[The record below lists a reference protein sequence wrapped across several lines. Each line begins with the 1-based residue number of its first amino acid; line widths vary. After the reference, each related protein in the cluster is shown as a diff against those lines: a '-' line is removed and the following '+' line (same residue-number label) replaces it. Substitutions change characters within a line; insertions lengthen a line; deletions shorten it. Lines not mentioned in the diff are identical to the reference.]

1 MASRESFGKIGSDDD
16 WEEIADNYSVK
27 SLSSDDEEDEKPAAS
42 PALTRSKVDS
52 STPRSQTSP
61 IRHAP
66 QVNASHD
73 ANDTNVTGLGH
84 ALSKVDIGI
93 QSAPRATSPVSVD
106 KMAAIKTSSA
116 PKPRVLLPPSQQ
128 DMRRPT
134 ASSPR
139 EESQRPQDLA
149 RYPGAP
155 KSGDVCRYTKAPPAT
170 TDNGTISDYSTVF
183 PDVPA
188 TPDYMPGYGSPP
200 PSLPAPPCRGT
211 PYPYPPPGF
220 STSATQHKRAEV
232 TFPPQ
237 PNVSKTSEV
246 SNEPT
251 CPILPYNHATQELG
265 SWKQS
270 TMGKFTSAPF
280 NNKNPQESGSF
291 AQDAKVATARG
302 TMLLEHF
309 NRQERKPEEMVS
321 QCGTSL
327 GVSTHDTVLANT
339 LDLDETSTDPV
350 VINNALQ
357 SLSRM
362 LRDTSPALCIMH
374 LKHAT
379 KVLPACKSLLAQ
391 VDSLTPILAV
401 YAAKYNQP
409 TATARD
415 VPLDPSLMMWIAS
428 LSRTLWEIGFE
439 FKIVESSN
447 HGSSS
452 PKRAPSLETL
462 VGELES
468 AAKQM
473 DEFLPIIQSDFAE
486 FQKKQKPV
494 FPASTAAPEPNHEI
508 NIPNDYQ
515 RPRIRQTMY
524 GLKKELQHAIFILKG
539 CQRWL
544 PDPAKVIVGDV
555 TNGMSNLFDVV
566 GGIMASNGPAWF
578 EGPTSET
585 GRPRV
590 ITHSEFGNLDPI
602 VIEDYSARIQQIC
615 GLVHIDA
622 AESRT
627 WSEEMIREHH
637 VCMLIEQQQIDSLE
651 HIVSVCK
658 GMLLR

>member
-42 PALTRSKVDS
+42 PVPTRSKVES
-52 STPRSQTSP
+52 SPRSQTSP
-61 IRHAP
+61 TRHAP
-66 QVNASHD
+66 QVNESHD
-73 ANDTNVTGLGH
+73 ANDANMSKLGD
-84 ALSKVDIGI
+84 ALSAVDIGS
-93 QSAPRATSPVSVD
+93 QSAPRPTSPVSVD
-106 KMAAIKTSSA
+106 KMAATKTASA
-116 PKPRVLLPPSQQ
+116 WKSKAALPPSQKDIRQ
-128 DMRRPT
+128 PT
-134 ASSPR
+134 ASSSR
-139 EESQRPQDLA
+139 EESQQPQDWT
-149 RYPGAP
+149 RYPRAP
-155 KSGDVCRYTKAPPAT
+155 TLGDVYRYTKAPAAT
-170 TDNGTISDYSTVF
+170 TDNGTRPNHPTAS
-183 PDVPA
+183 PNNA
-188 TPDYMPGYGSPP
+188 T
-200 PSLPAPPCRGT
+200 
-211 PYPYPPPGF
+211 
-220 STSATQHKRAEV
+220 RAEG
-232 TFPPQ
+232 TFTLQ
-237 PNVSKTSEV
+237 SNASKTSDV

-251 CPILPYNHATQELG
+251 YPNLPCNDAIQELG
-265 SWKQS
+265 SRKQL
-270 TMGKFTSAPF
+270 TMGEVTSAPLK
-280 NNKNPQESGSF
+280 NLNPQESGPR
-291 AQDAKVATARG
+291 KVAKGAARSG
-302 TMLLEHF
+302 DMSFEGFTE
-309 NRQERKPEEMVS
+309 QERKPKEMVS
-321 QCGTSL
+321 QCGASF
-327 GVSTHDTVLANT
+327 GASTHDTAPGSLGDT
-339 LDLDETSTDPV
+339 LDLDETSTDPI
-350 VINNALQ
+350 VIDNALQ

-401 YAAKYNQP
+401 YAAKCNQP
-409 TATARD
+409 TVTARD
-415 VPLDPSLMMWIAS
+415 VPLDASLMMWIAS

-439 FKIVESSN
+439 FKIVESNN

-473 DEFLPIIQSDFAE
+473 DEFLPIIQADFAE
-486 FQKKQKPV
+486 FQKKPMYV
-494 FPASTAAPEPNHEI
+494 FPGITAAPASKYEI
-508 NIPNDYQ
+508 ETPNDYQ

-524 GLKKELQHAIFILKG
+524 GLKKELQHAISILKD

-544 PDPAKVIVGDV
+544 PDAAKVIVGDV
-555 TNGMSNLFDVV
+555 TNGMGILFDVV
-566 GGIMASNGPAWF
+566 GGIMASNGPAWS
-578 EGPTSET
+578 EGLSSEI
-585 GRPRV
+585 GRPRL
-590 ITHSEFGNLDPI
+590 INHSEFGNLDPI

-651 HIVSVCK
+651 HIVSVLK

>member
-42 PALTRSKVDS
+42 PVPTRSKVDS
-52 STPRSQTSP
+52 SPRSQTSP
-61 IRHAP
+61 TRHAP
-66 QVNASHD
+66 QINASHD
-73 ANDTNVTGLGH
+73 ANDANMSNLGH
-84 ALSKVDIGI
+84 ALSKMDIGT
-93 QSAPRATSPVSVD
+93 QSAPRPTSPVSVD
-106 KMAAIKTSSA
+106 KVAAIKTTSA
-116 PKPRVLLPPSQQ
+116 SKPKAPLPPSHQ
-128 DMRRPT
+128 DIRQPT

-139 EESQRPQDLA
+139 EDSQRPQ
-149 RYPGAP
+149 YPRAP
-155 KSGDVCRYTKAPPAT
+155 ASGNVYRYTKAPTAA
-170 TDNGTISDYSTVF
+170 TDNATLSSFAFPDEKTRRAYMLECGPPAPLPNPARAPRNRSTV
-183 PDVPA
+183 
-188 TPDYMPGYGSPP
+188 S
-200 PSLPAPPCRGT
+200 
-211 PYPYPPPGF
+211 
-220 STSATQHKRAEV
+220 STSAIQHKRPED
-232 TFPPQ
+232 TFTPQ
-237 PNVSKTSEV
+237 SNASKTSDV

-251 CPILPYNHATQELG
+251 YPILPFNDATQESG
-265 SWKQS
+265 SWKQL
-270 TMGKFTSAPF
+270 TTGKVTSAPLK
-280 NNKNPQESGSF
+280 NLNPQESGPRKGATGAPIVGAMSF
-291 AQDAKVATARG
+291 EGFTEQGRMPKEV
-302 TMLLEHF
+302 
-309 NRQERKPEEMVS
+309 VS
-321 QCGTSL
+321 QYGASF
-327 GVSTHDTVLANT
+327 GASTHDTVPVSLDDT

-350 VINNALQ
+350 VIDNALQ

-401 YAAKYNQP
+401 YAAKCHQP
-409 TATARD
+409 TTTARD
-415 VPLDPSLMMWIAS
+415 VPLDASLMMWIAS

-439 FKIVESSN
+439 FKIVESN
-447 HGSSS
+447 NPGSSS

-473 DEFLPIIQSDFAE
+473 DEFLPIIQADFAE
-486 FQKKQKPV
+486 FQKKPKYV
-494 FPASTAAPEPNHEI
+494 FPGITAAPAPKYEI
-508 NIPNDYQ
+508 ETPNDYQ

-524 GLKKELQHAIFILKG
+524 GLKKELQHAISILKDG
-539 CQRWL
+539 QRWL
-544 PDPAKVIVGDV
+544 PDAAKVIVGDV
-555 TNGMSNLFDVV
+555 TNGMGILFDVV
-566 GGIMASNGPAWF
+566 GGIMASNGPAWI
-578 EGPTSET
+578 EDLTSET
-585 GRPRV
+585 GRPRL
-590 ITHSEFGNLDPI
+590 INHSEFGNLDPI

-651 HIVSVCK
+651 HIVSVLK